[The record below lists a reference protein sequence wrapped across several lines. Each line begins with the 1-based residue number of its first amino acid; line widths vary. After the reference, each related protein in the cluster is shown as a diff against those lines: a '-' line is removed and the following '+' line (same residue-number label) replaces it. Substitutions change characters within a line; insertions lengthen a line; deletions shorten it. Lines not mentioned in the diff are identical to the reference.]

1 MSNRLVVV
9 AGALLPSIALASGG
23 SGHGFTWG
31 VQGLYIVDFVVLIA
45 LLVILTR
52 KKFAAA
58 LTDRAAGIRKDID
71 EATSEHDDARKVLD
85 EKEGNLRA
93 LQADRP
99 KLEERFR
106 DEAVREH
113 DRVIAEA
120 DARARRLVAETE
132 RQIEAERRRLADELR
147 GRLIDQTFE
156 TARVEIRASMTDEA
170 RRRWTDDAVTRLE
183 KVLWR
188 APHA

>member
-1 MSNRLVVV
+1 MNKALGFV
-9 AGALLPSIALASGG
+9 AGGLIPSMALASGG
-23 SGHGFTWG
+23 GGHGFTWG
-31 VQGLYIVDFVVLIA
+31 VQGLYIVDFVVLIT

-71 EATSEHDDARKVLD
+71 EATGEHADAQKVLN

-106 DEAVREH
+106 DEATREH

-132 RQIEAERRRLADELR
+132 RQIEAERRKLTDELR
-147 GRLIDQTFE
+147 GRLIDQTFD
-156 TARVEIRASMTDEA
+156 TARVEIGASMTEEA
-170 RRRWTDDAVTRLE
+170 RRRWTDDAVARLE
-183 KVLWR
+183 KVEWR